1 MPTPS
6 VSSLRSKLPL
16 VGVGLLFVVSL
27 AGNAYLGRQVYMLSQ
42 DPQRMAQ
49 QEMITI
55 VGEVGKLMVLPEGET
70 PTIATVTDPEKL
82 SGQAFFAT
90 ASAGDKVLLYTN
102 AKKAILY
109 SPSQGKILEVAPIN
123 LGEAT
128 GSGEASDVPTTPDG
142 TDEGTGEATTE

>member
-1 MPTPS
+1 MPAPS

-27 AGNAYLGRQVYMLSQ
+27 AGNAYLGRQVYTLSQ

-49 QEMITI
+49 QEMLTI

-82 SGQAFFAT
+82 SGQAFFAN
-90 ASAGDKVLLYTN
+90 ASSGDKVLLYTN

-123 LGEAT
+123 LGEAA
-128 GSGEASDVPTTPDG
+128 GSGETSDTPTTTGG
-142 TDEGTGEATTE
+142 TDDGTGEATVE

>member
-1 MPTPS
+1 MPAPS
-6 VSSLRSKLPL
+6 VSSLRAKLPV

-27 AGNAYLGRQVYMLSQ
+27 AANAYLGRQVYMLSQ

-49 QEMITI
+49 QEMLTI

-82 SGQAFFAT
+82 SGQAFFAN

-123 LGEAT
+123 LGDSAAVDPAADAPTTTGGTDDAT
-128 GSGEASDVPTTPDG
+128 G
-142 TDEGTGEATTE
+142 EGTNE

>member
-6 VSSLRSKLPL
+6 ASSIRTKLPL
-16 VGVGLLFVVSL
+16 IGIGLLFVVSL

-49 QEMITI
+49 QEMLTI

-82 SGQAFFAT
+82 AGQAFFAN
-90 ASAGDKVLLYTN
+90 ASSGDKVLLYTN

-109 SPSQGKILEVAPIN
+109 SPSQNKILEVAPIN
-123 LGEAT
+123 LGDT
-128 GSGEASDVPTTPDG
+128 TVSGEATDTTTITDGSDN
-142 TDEGTGEATTE
+142 GTGEVSGE

>member
-16 VGVGLLFVVSL
+16 VGVGLLFAVSL

-82 SGQAFFAT
+82 TGQAFFAN
-90 ASAGDKVLLYTN
+90 ASSGDKVLLYTN

-109 SPSQGKILEVAPIN
+109 SPSQNKILEVAPIN
-123 LGEAT
+123 LGNTAVSDDAVDT
-128 GSGEASDVPTTPDG
+128 GTVTDG
-142 TDEGTGEATTE
+142 TDDGTGEVSGE